1 VHKDFEVI
9 MQARLVGAH
18 FEALD
23 EQVLMVP
30 MVYVINF
37 HSTHCYFLQL
47 LRDS

>member
-23 EQVLMVP
+23 EQGLMVP
-30 MVYVINF
+30 MVYVINLSF
-37 HSTHCYFLQL
+37 NPLIFYNF
-47 LRDS
+47 